1 MFDAKIHGDLEA
13 WGRQA
18 ARAAEE
24 AVLGV
29 VGGVTRDVYTTARSL
44 WPVRPPG
51 RSADHP
57 RGYSR
62 SRLTQDARVDGAE
75 VVGKIADDAKYA
87 YMIRSKRVELPSDSA
102 IKVVN
107 PGGRIHVWTALVREP
122 MERRAQGIRDRM
134 IAAIVSAVE
143 RVR

>member
-1 MFDAKIHGDLEA
+1 MFDAKITGDLEA

-18 ARAAEE
+18 ARAAED

-44 WPVRPPG
+44 WPVRQPG

-62 SRLTQDARVDGAE
+62 SRLMQDAKVDGAE
-75 VVGKIADDAKYA
+75 VIGKIADDAKYA
-87 YMIRSKRVELPSDSA
+87 YMIRSKRVDVPDGSA
-102 IKVVN
+102 GVPVGKD
-107 PGGRIHVWTALVREP
+107 GKRHVWSLLVREP
-122 MERRAQGIRDRM
+122 LTRKSAGIRDRM
-134 IAAIVSAVE
+134 IAAIVHAVE
-143 RVR
+143 TVR

>member
-18 ARAAEE
+18 AQAAES

-29 VGGVTRDVYTTARSL
+29 VGGVTRDVYTTARLL
-44 WPVRPPG
+44 WPVRPAN

-62 SRLTQDARVDGAE
+62 SRLQQEAKIDGAD
-75 VVGKIADDAKYA
+75 VVGKVSDDAKYA
-87 YMIRSKRVELPSDSA
+87 YMIRSKRFELPDGSQGV
-102 IKVVN
+102 KV
-107 PGGRIHVWTALVREP
+107 GKDGKRHAWTALVREP
-122 MERRAQGIRDRM
+122 MERRAQGIRERM
-134 IAAIVSAVE
+134 IGAIVSAVE